1 MSEAGSGVGA
11 RKGSGAASQAV
22 GRTAEAAADR
32 AAERVRSLRAARTQA
47 LARRGLDRAGAVRR
61 RAYLVCACG
70 SERYG
75 LPLAAAAQVLPMR
88 PCTPVPGAVP
98 ALVGLAAV
106 SGRIVSVLDLAR
118 ALGRPGA
125 GAGPGGHLVA
135 LRAGAV
141 PVALA
146 VDRVIGVA
154 EIDLDEIDL
163 AGTDSE
169 TAGGRPEIPEA
180 DPSPDGMGG
189 GAVSGYAPADSEG
202 GDFVVLDLPRLLRR
216 ALP

>member
-1 MSEAGSGVGA
+1 MGAGTVRESAGKTVSVTAGMSA
-11 RKGSGAASQAV
+11 KAA
-22 GRTAEAAADR
+22 ER
-32 AAERVRSLRAARTQA
+32 AAERARALRAARTEA
-47 LARRGLDRAGAVRR
+47 LARRGLGRAEAAQR

-70 SERYG
+70 AERYG
-75 LPLAAAAQVLPMR
+75 LPLAEAAGVLPMR

-98 ALVGLAAV
+98 ALLGLAAV

-125 GAGPGGHLVA
+125 GAVPGGAPGGHLVV
-135 LRAGAV
+135 LRTGAV

-146 VDRVIGVA
+146 VDRVVGIA
-154 EIDLDEIDL
+154 EIDAD
-163 AGTDSE
+163 
-169 TAGGRPEIPEA
+169 TASPEA
-180 DPSPDGMGG
+180 DSAHPSPGGMGAA
-189 GAVSGYAPADSEG
+189 AVSGYAPAESEG

>member
-1 MSEAGSGVGA
+1 MREAGSRVGTRTA
-11 RKGSGAASQAV
+11 RESTGGAASQAMSQA
-22 GRTAEAAADR
+22 TSQAASRAANQ
-32 AAERVRSLRAARTQA
+32 AAERARALRAARTEA
-47 LARRGLDRAGAVRR
+47 LARRGLGRAEVAAR

-70 SERYG
+70 AERYG
-75 LPLAAAAQVLPMR
+75 LPLEEAAGVLPMR

-98 ALVGLAAV
+98 ALLGLAAV

-118 ALGRPGA
+118 ALGRPGP
-125 GAGPGGHLVA
+125 GAAPSGHLVA

-146 VDRVIGVA
+146 VDRVIGVS
-154 EIDLDEIDL
+154 EIDADL
-163 AGTDSE
+163 A
-169 TAGGRPEIPEA
+169 RPEA
-180 DPSPDGMGG
+180 DPSHPSSGGMGG
-189 GAVSGYAPADSEG
+189 AAVSGYAPAESAG